1 MVQVNARA
9 ELAAASL
16 TGHADAIQRSRA
28 RQGLISRAPPT
39 LAPPPATPRS
49 GMSLPTS
56 AGRRAVRVP
65 STLRASSSTA
75 GDKRRPRES
84 LLRRNLAPLSPP
96 TPPPSDT
103 QYSPLTVSLVKGV
116 GRLLGYNFVRSKAI
130 KVTGDLYDR
139 AAMRAQA
146 EAHFW
151 YKECALPASFQTW
164 FQLTNLHMFLLLSR
178 FRALPAQE
186 AREYTQELVNH
197 FFIDTESRMRERFGV
212 QTSRLVKGYMKDLHL
227 QHRGSIVAYEEGLA
241 TDDVRLSGAIW
252 RNVWGGGWGVIG
264 GVKRRM
270 PLLGRTKQA
279 QDVSSD
285 EGAPELAMDKEAP
298 VLAAAEPDEDSAA
311 RAELLFPQHLER
323 VTRWLRREVYRLGH
337 LPNEVI
343 LDGDVHV
350 PRAPPTDDVIG
361 PPAPGAPA
369 AVASATEVGGQP
381 EVVSAYTRI

>member
-1 MVQVNARA
+1 MR
-9 ELAAASL
+9 
-16 TGHADAIQRSRA
+16 
-28 RQGLISRAPPT
+28 
-39 LAPPPATPRS
+39 
-49 GMSLPTS
+49 LPTS

-65 STLRASSSTA
+65 STLRANYSTA

-103 QYSPLTVSLVKGV
+103 QYSPLTVSLVKGM

-178 FRALPAQE
+178 FRALSAEE

-264 GVKRRM
+264 GVKRKM
-270 PLLGRTKQA
+270 PLLGRKKHA
-279 QDVSSD
+279 QDVQSD

-343 LDGDVHV
+343 LDGDVHA
-350 PRAPPTDDVIG
+350 PRASPTDDVIG
-361 PPAPGAPA
+361 PPAP
-369 AVASATEVGGQP
+369 VASAPVASTAAVGGQP

>member
-1 MVQVNARA
+1 
-9 ELAAASL
+9 
-16 TGHADAIQRSRA
+16 
-28 RQGLISRAPPT
+28 
-39 LAPPPATPRS
+39 
-49 GMSLPTS
+49 MSLGPIV
-56 AGRRAVRVP
+56 GRRAARVP
-65 STLRASSSTA
+65 STLRASSSAA

-96 TPPPSDT
+96 TPPPSGKE
-103 QYSPLTVSLVKGV
+103 YSPLTVSLVKGV

-178 FRALPAQE
+178 FRALPAEE
-186 AREYTQELVNH
+186 AREYAQELINH

-227 QHRGSIVAYEEGLA
+227 QHRGSMVAYEEGLA
-241 TDDVRLSGAIW
+241 TDDVRLSGAVW

-264 GVKRRM
+264 GVKHKM
-270 PLLGRTKQA
+270 PLLDRTKRTLDA
-279 QDVSSD
+279 SD
-285 EGAPELAMDKEAP
+285 DGAPELAVDKEAP
-298 VLAAAEPDEDSAA
+298 TLGATEPDEDSAA

-337 LPNEVI
+337 LPNDAI
-343 LDGDVHV
+343 LDGDVHA
-350 PRAPPTDDVIG
+350 PRAAQAGDVVG
-361 PPAPGAPA
+361 PPAPGAEA
-369 AVASATEVGGQP
+369 ARVPRAGDSGQP
-381 EVVSAYTRI
+381 EIVSAYTRI